1 MDQLQVPVS
10 RPLQLNLNELEYSSP
25 TGKPIYLYSLSSMTS
40 TLNVLPRDGMEHSP
54 GLSQKIKIPKKRYS
68 YADPLERMDTPMFDK
83 TETSQAK
90 KGPSSAATV
99 LTMAGLFVV
108 GILLMMSGIIV
119 LIAHT
124 ETPFIITGCLFLG
137 VGFAMLLVCGLLQRK
152 NVVKFV
158 LDLNRDLYFLNMNK
172 SYMWKVMFENRAELP
187 LAE

>member
-25 TGKPIYLYSLSSMTS
+25 TGKPIYLPWQHSLSSMMS
-40 TLNVLPRDGMEHSP
+40 TLNVSSPRNGLEHSP

-83 TETSQAK
+83 
-90 KGPSSAATV
+90 
-99 LTMAGLFVV
+99 
-108 GILLMMSGIIV
+108 
-119 LIAHT
+119 HT

-158 LDLNRDLYFLNMNK
+158 LDLNQDLYFLNMNK

>member
-1 MDQLQVPVS
+1 MDDLKVPVN
-10 RPLQLNLNELEYSSP
+10 RPLQLNLNELEYSDLP
-25 TGKPIYLYSLSSMTS
+25 PQRPMYL
-40 TLNVLPRDGMEHSP
+40 DHSP

-83 TETSQAK
+83 AKISQVK

-108 GILLMMSGIIV
+108 GILLMMSGTIV
-119 LIAHT
+119 LIAHR
-124 ETPFIITGCLFLG
+124 ETPFVITGCLFLG
-137 VGFAMLLVCGLLQRK
+137 VGFAMLLVCGILQRK

-158 LDLNRDLYFLNMNK
+158 LDMNSDLYFLNMNK
-172 SYMWKVMFENRAELP
+172 SHMFKAMFEKRSELP